1 MLSLLAS
8 IVTTA
13 TESNYFP
20 GTIASLFGLLV
31 IALVLLFRLYPH
43 LVGSILHL
51 FQQDSLVEVL
61 DVQTIIRTGHNGNRQ
76 REVVFKIING
86 TAAPIRLVEGVVTVF
101 GLNETAVYTQTHKL
115 CYVPEGIE
123 PISMKLVRT
132 GEGFKIPP
140 HVIPK
145 RVVVKV
151 TNWS

>member
-1 MLSLLAS
+1 MLSQLAS

-13 TESNYFP
+13 FESNYSP
-20 GTIASLFGLLV
+20 GSLASLCGLLT
-31 IALVLLFRLYPH
+31 IALVLLLRLYPQ
-43 LVGSILHL
+43 LIGSILKL

-76 REVVFKIING
+76 REVIFKIING
-86 TAAPIRLVEGVVTVF
+86 TAAPIRLVEGVITVF
-101 GLNETAVYTQTHKL
+101 GLNETAVYSQTHKL

-123 PISMKLVRT
+123 PISMKLLRT
-132 GEGFKIPP
+132 GEGFKLPP

-151 TNWS
+151 TAWS